1 MRTTHKAVGLL
12 QWLRSSQL
20 SQQHGTES
28 EAVRASGAAALSAR
42 AAAHSAAEP
51 RTERAFPK
59 SVQGLPE
66 SVKAHDSQSGFQL
79 AFS

>member
-28 EAVRASGAAALSAR
+28 EAVRASGAAALSATAARYGWRGGGRRRTQRQSQELSELFPR
-42 AAAHSAAEP
+42 AY
-51 RTERAFPK
+51 RAY
-59 SVQGLPE
+59 Q
-66 SVKAHDSQSGFQL
+66 SQ
-79 AFS
+79 